1 MYEFVYEIA
10 PVLSFLA
17 AIAAAVL
24 AFIFI
29 IPDKKRA
36 KLNKFGK
43 FLHDLCNFKF
53 LIIEKILQ
61 FCYVLA
67 TAFVLIQ
74 GFFMLFAVEEHYNYS
89 YYSDYSYTTTEWVG
103 YYGLLVMVL
112 GPIAVRLAYEV
123 FMLAL
128 IAVKNI
134 IQINNKL
141 KNQND
146 DAADANPF
154 ATPDVKEYIAPAA
167 PVAPVVEN
175 TFCPYCGTPKKPDEF
190 CSNCGQK

>member
-1 MYEFVYEIA
+1 MSMGIIFVIA
-10 PVLSFLA
+10 SIFALA
-17 AIAAAVL
+17 VAIL

-29 IPDKKRA
+29 VPEKRRA
-36 KLNKFGK
+36 KLNKFGQ

-67 TAFVLIQ
+67 TSFSIIA
-74 GFFMLFAVEEHYNYS
+74 GFFMLFWVESYHS
-89 YYSDYSYTTTEWVG
+89 YYYSRTEWFG
-103 YYGLLVMVL
+103 YYGLLTMIL
-112 GPIAVRLAYEV
+112 GPIAIRIGYELL
-123 FMLAL
+123 MMAIL
-128 IAVKNI
+128 AVKNI

-154 ATPDVKEYIAPAA
+154 STPNVADYYTPQQAA
-167 PVAPVVEN
+167 PTAEN
-175 TFCPYCGTPKKPDEF
+175 VSYCPYCGAQKEPDAF
-190 CSNCGQK
+190 CPNCGQK

>member
-1 MYEFVYEIA
+1 MSMDVI
-10 PVLSFLA
+10 LILA
-17 AIAAAVL
+17 SLFSIAAAVL

-36 KLNKFGK
+36 RLNKFGQ

-67 TAFVLIQ
+67 TAYTLIS
-74 GFFMLFAVEEHYNYS
+74 GFFMLFWFERSYFSYS
-89 YYSDYSYTTTEWVG
+89 SEWYG
-103 YYGLLVMVL
+103 YYGLFMMIL
-112 GPIAVRLAYEV
+112 GPIFVRIVYESL
-123 FMLAL
+123 MLAL

-141 KNQND
+141 KNQNND
-146 DAADANPF
+146 NANVDPF
-154 ATPDVKEYIAPAA
+154 ATPEIKDYSTTATSAPA
-167 PVAPVVEN
+167 N
-175 TFCPYCGTPKKPDEF
+175 NGTICPYCGAPKNPGEF
-190 CSNCGQK
+190 CIRCGKK

>member
-1 MYEFVYEIA
+1 MSMDVI
-10 PVLSFLA
+10 SIIGFLF

-29 IPDKKRA
+29 VPDKKRA

-61 FCYVLA
+61 FCYILA
-67 TAFVLIQ
+67 TAYTLIC
-74 GFFMLFAVEEHYNYS
+74 GFFMLFWVESYS
-89 YYSDYSYTTTEWVG
+89 GYYYSSTEWYG
-103 YYGLLVMVL
+103 YYGLLMTIA
-112 GPIAVRLAYEV
+112 GPISVRIAYEI

-134 IQINNKL
+134 IQINNKI

-146 DAADANPF
+146 DAASADPF
-154 ATPDVKEYIAPAA
+154 AAPDVSEYIAPQAAA
-167 PVAPVVEN
+167 PAAN
-175 TFCPYCGTPKKPDEF
+175 SFCPYCGTPKNPDEF

>member
-1 MYEFVYEIA
+1 MSTGIISIIGFIFA
-10 PVLSFLA
+10 LA
-17 AIAAAVL
+17 AAIL

-29 IPDKKRA
+29 VPDKKRA

-61 FCYVLA
+61 FCYVFA
-67 TAFVLIQ
+67 TAYTLIC
-74 GFFMLFAVEEHYNYS
+74 GFFMLFCVETSYWGYS
-89 YYSDYSYTTTEWVG
+89 EWYG
-103 YYGLLVMVL
+103 GYGLLMMIL
-112 GPIAVRLAYEV
+112 GPIVVRLAYEV

-154 ATPDVKEYIAPAA
+154 ATPDVKEYLAPEAPVA

-175 TFCPYCGTPKKPDEF
+175 TFCPYCGAPKKPDEF

>member
-1 MYEFVYEIA
+1 MSEFMNEIA
-10 PVLSFLA
+10 PVLAGLG

-67 TAFVLIQ
+67 TAFSLIY
-74 GFFMLFAVEEHYNYS
+74 GFLALFAVEEHYSYS
-89 YYSDYSYTTTEWVG
+89 YYGGSYSSTEWVG
-103 YYGLLVMVL
+103 YYGLLMMIL
-112 GPIAVRLAYEV
+112 GPIAVRIAYEL

-134 IQINNKL
+134 IQINNKI

-146 DAADANPF
+146 DDATADPF
-154 ATPDVKEYIAPAA
+154 ATPDVSEYITPQAA
-167 PVAPVVEN
+167 PTAPSA
-175 TFCPYCGTPKKPDEF
+175 FCPYCGTPKNPDEF

>member
-1 MYEFVYEIA
+1 MSIA
-10 PVLSFLA
+10 VISILGFIFSLA
-17 AIAAAVL
+17 TAIL

-29 IPDKKRA
+29 VPEKRRA
-36 KLNKFGK
+36 RLNKFGK

-61 FCYVLA
+61 FCYVFA
-67 TAFVLIQ
+67 TAFTLIG
-74 GFFMLFAVEEHYNYS
+74 GFFMLFQIETSYWSYS
-89 YYSDYSYTTTEWVG
+89 TEWVG
-103 YYGLLVMVL
+103 YRGLLLMIL
-112 GPIAVRLAYEV
+112 GPIGVRITYEL

-146 DAADANPF
+146 SSVDTNPF
-154 ATPDVKEYIAPAA
+154 ATPDVSEYYTPAPAH
-167 PVAPVVEN
+167 E
-175 TFCPYCGTPKKPDEF
+175 TSFCPYCGAQKKHDEF
-190 CSNCGQK
+190 CPNCGQK

>member
-1 MYEFVYEIA
+1 MPMDVITIVGAIF
-10 PVLSFLA
+10 

-36 KLNKFGK
+36 KLNKFGQ

-67 TAFVLIQ
+67 TAYTLIC
-74 GFFMLFAVEEHYNYS
+74 GFFMLFWVESYS
-89 YYSDYSYTTTEWVG
+89 GYYYSRSEWYG
-103 YYGLLVMVL
+103 YYGLLMMIL
-112 GPIAVRLAYEV
+112 GPIGVRIAYEI

-134 IQINNKL
+134 IQINNKI
-141 KNQND
+141 KNQNED
-146 DAADANPF
+146 DAASDPF
-154 ATPDVKEYIAPAA
+154 ATPNVSNY
-167 PVAPVVEN
+167 VAPQAEATAPN
-175 TFCPYCGTPKKPDEF
+175 AFCPYCGAPKKPDEF

>member
-1 MYEFVYEIA
+1 MSMAVISILGFIFA
-10 PVLSFLA
+10 LA
-17 AIAAAVL
+17 AAIL

-29 IPDKKRA
+29 VPDKKRA

-61 FCYVLA
+61 FCYVFA
-67 TAFVLIQ
+67 TAFTLIS
-74 GFFMLFAVEEHYNYS
+74 GFFMLFQIETS
-89 YYSDYSYTTTEWVG
+89 YYSYRTEWVG
-103 YYGLLVMVL
+103 YRGLLMMIL
-112 GPIAVRLAYEV
+112 GPIFVRITYEL

-146 DAADANPF
+146 DAVDADPF
-154 ATPDVKEYIAPAA
+154 ATPDVSEYYTPAPAA
-167 PVAPVVEN
+167 PAAE
-175 TFCPYCGTPKKPDEF
+175 TSFCPYCGTQKKPDEF

>member
-1 MYEFVYEIA
+1 MSEFVYEIA
-10 PVLSFLA
+10 PVLAGLA

-24 AFIFI
+24 TFIFI
-29 IPDKKRA
+29 VPDKKRA

-67 TAFVLIQ
+67 TAFTLIY
-74 GFFMLFAVEEHYNYS
+74 GFFMLFAVEEHYSYS
-89 YYSDYSYTTTEWVG
+89 YYGGSYRSTEWVG
-103 YYGLLVMVL
+103 YYGLLMMIL
-112 GPIAVRLAYEV
+112 GPIFVRISYEI

-134 IQINNKL
+134 IQINNKI

-146 DAADANPF
+146 DATNADPF
-154 ATPDVKEYIAPAA
+154 AAPDVSEYIAPRAAA
-167 PVAPVVEN
+167 PVAPAAN
-175 TFCPYCGTPKKPDEF
+175 SFCQYCGTPKNADEF

>member
-1 MYEFVYEIA
+1 MSMAVISILGFIFA
-10 PVLSFLA
+10 LA
-17 AIAAAVL
+17 AAIL

-29 IPDKKRA
+29 VPDKKRA

-61 FCYVLA
+61 FCYVFA
-67 TAFVLIQ
+67 TAFTLIA
-74 GFFMLFAVEEHYNYS
+74 GFFMLFQVETSYWGYS
-89 YYSDYSYTTTEWVG
+89 TEWVG
-103 YYGLLVMVL
+103 YRGLLMIIV
-112 GPIAVRLAYEV
+112 GPISVRIAYEI

-141 KNQND
+141 KNQHDNSV
-146 DAADANPF
+146 DADPF
-154 ATPDVKEYIAPAA
+154 ATPDVSEYYTPVSAAPAT
-167 PVAPVVEN
+167 ET
-175 TFCPYCGTPKKPDEF
+175 TFCPYCGAPKKPDEF